1 MATLRKLGNSA
12 GTILPASALNIAGFN
27 LGDELNIE
35 ANEGCIVI
43 KKASPSYSLDQ
54 LLEGVT
60 PSMVSLDRD
69 DENWLGSAVGAELI
83 SD

>member
-12 GTILPASALNIAGFN
+12 GTILPASALNTAGFN
-27 LGDELNIE
+27 LGDKLDIE
-35 ANEGCIVI
+35 ANKGCIII

-60 PSMVSLDRD
+60 PNMIALDKD
-69 DENWLGSAVGAELI
+69 DENWLGSAVGAELV